1 MRRRARTLERKRRDR
16 GVAAL
21 VIVALISLAALALF
35 AFLVTSRI

>member
-1 MRRRARTLERKRRDR
+1 MERQRRDR
-16 GVAAL
+16 GIAAL